1 MGSLKM
7 SRLGPGL
14 AEAPL
19 PHCKI
24 ALTASSHVP
33 DEYKRLDALKNAT
46 RCFEQLKEYQKRI
59 DFAYGK
65 AETLK
70 GMKELLAPESPAVIS
85 KHTQE
90 TFRRIK
96 PKVEMW
102 QQICSWQ
109 ADTSKVRI
117 TLSCLHQPQPCIP
130 VFLSGKQRKQNNF
143 ELEWS

>member
-1 MGSLKM
+1 MSLNA
-7 SRLGPGL
+7 SRLEPGL
-14 AEAPL
+14 AEALRPY
-19 PHCKI
+19 CKI

-33 DEYKRLDALKNAT
+33 DEYTRLDALKNAT
-46 RCFEQLKEYQKRI
+46 RCFEQLKEYQQRI

-65 AETLK
+65 AETLR

-85 KHTQE
+85 KQTQE

-117 TLSCLHQPQPCIP
+117 TLSCLHQPQPCTP
-130 VFLSGKQRKQNNF
+130 VFLPGKLKKTK
-143 ELEWS
+143 